1 MEKFL
6 KLLPIFIFFI
16 FINSNIKADVPYYVD
31 FKYILNQSEAGKKA
45 QKSLKDKLENGLKK
59 LTAKEKTLLSEEKKI
74 IEQKKLIEPEAY
86 KKKVEELRSKV
97 LSLQKERNKLLET
110 VSKQR
115 LTARNELLKNL
126 NPIISEYM
134 QEKKIRMVVD
144 KKSILLADQNLDIT
158 KEIMNLLNKKLKS
171 IKLN

>member
-1 MEKFL
+1 M
-6 KLLPIFIFFI
+6 
-16 FINSNIKADVPYYVD
+16 
-31 FKYILNQSEAGKKA
+31 LN
-45 QKSLKDKLENGLKK
+45 
-59 LTAKEKTLLSEEKKI
+59 
-74 IEQKKLIEPEAY
+74 
-86 KKKVEELRSKV
+86 
-97 LSLQKERNKLLET
+97 LQKERDKLLKS

-115 LTARNELLKNL
+115 LIARNELLKNL

-158 KEIMNLLNKKLKS
+158 KQIIELLNKKLKS

>member
-1 MEKFL
+1 M
-6 KLLPIFIFFI
+6 
-16 FINSNIKADVPYYVD
+16 
-31 FKYILNQSEAGKKA
+31 NQRH
-45 QKSLKDKLENGLKK
+45 
-59 LTAKEKTLLSEEKKI
+59 I
-74 IEQKKLIEPEAY
+74 